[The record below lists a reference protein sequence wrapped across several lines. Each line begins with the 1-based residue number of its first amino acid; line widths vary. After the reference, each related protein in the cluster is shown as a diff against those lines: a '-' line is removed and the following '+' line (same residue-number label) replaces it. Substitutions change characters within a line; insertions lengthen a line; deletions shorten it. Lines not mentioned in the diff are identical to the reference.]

1 MHRALAIKELRET
14 GWIALVALLLYA
26 TYFHPAMA
34 IRLSPS
40 AGSIGSMG
48 SMSDRIPFVADGL
61 FTNFVMV
68 TSLLAVA
75 LGFRQAVWESVM
87 GTDKFLLHRP
97 IGRTRLVGTKL
108 LTGCSLLLVCS
119 ALPILLYGWWAAT
132 PGNHASPFEWSM
144 TFPFWQACAVMSMV
158 YLASFLSGIRPGRWY
173 GSRLLPLVGT
183 VAVAMFFSMA
193 PWLSDLEFLL
203 IGVVDGLLVAA
214 IMLVART
221 RDY

>member
-14 GWIALVALLLYA
+14 GWIALVALWLYA
-26 TYFHPAMA
+26 CVSPAKG
-34 IRLSPS
+34 IRLFPL
-40 AGSIGSMG
+40 AGSMN
-48 SMSDRIPFVADGL
+48 DQIPFVSDGV
-61 FTNFVMV
+61 FSFFVMV
-68 TSLLAVA
+68 AILLAVA
-75 LGFRQAVWESVM
+75 LGFRQSVWESVM

-97 IGRTRLVGTKL
+97 ISRTRLVGTKL

-173 GSRLLPLVGT
+173 GSRLLPLAGT
-183 VAVAMFFSMA
+183 GVVAMVLSVA
-193 PWLSDLEFLL
+193 PWLSNLEFLL
-203 IGVVDGLLVAA
+203 IGVVDGLLVGV

>member
-14 GWIALVALLLYA
+14 GWLALVALLLHA
-26 TYFHPAMA
+26 TCFGPAMG
-34 IRLSPS
+34 ISMFPLV
-40 AGSIGSMG
+40 GSTSGRM
-48 SMSDRIPFVADGL
+48 PFVADGL
-61 FTNFVMV
+61 SMSFVMV
-68 TSLLAVA
+68 SGLLAVA

-97 IGRTRLVGTKL
+97 ISRTRLVGTKL

-132 PGNHASPFEWSM
+132 PGNHAGPFEWSM
-144 TFPFWQACAVMSMV
+144 TFPFWKVCAVMSMV

-183 VAVAMFFSMA
+183 GAVAMVFSMA

-203 IGVVDGLLVAA
+203 IGAADGLLVGV